1 MGLGWHYVCCHFY
14 TQEPRRRL
22 AQRISDNVKRK
33 NRPMKIR
40 DQKKTRVLLPL
51 LLIASFVICGSAS
64 AYCPMSSSAAA
75 SHSSQS
81 SSPHVPSNHGKEC
94 PDQLNSSSEKLKE
107 VTAFALPVI
116 YSHVLDEF
124 THAHSQ
130 KFLLT
135 GTTPSSSYPL
145 LFLLFSVLLN

>member
-1 MGLGWHYVCCHFY
+1 MKVRC
-14 TQEPRRRL
+14 QEN
-22 AQRISDNVKRK
+22 A
-33 NRPMKIR
+33 
-40 DQKKTRVLLPL
+40 RVLPI
-51 LLIASFVICGSAS
+51 LLIVSFVICGSAG

-81 SSPHVPSNHGKEC
+81 SSPHVPSNHDKEC

-116 YSHVLDEF
+116 YYHVLDEF

-135 GTTPSSSYPL
+135 RTTPSSSYPL
-145 LFLLFSVLLN
+145 LFLRFSVLLN